1 VDWHCRCGKRRKP
14 DLKVKVRAETTA
26 SSFLLQALPARW
38 LPTGSPAHG
47 HSGVTATGA
56 AEGFRS
62 PHRGVRAAKCKLAGG
77 GRATPPPACSLWEG
91 KGKMTPRASPFHFA
105 SDFCCLFL
113 VSASEGK
120 FLRVCRR
127 GRKIL
132 DQFSFFLSFLLGG
145 GNCSKVLSLYL
156 LISLSG

>member
-1 VDWHCRCGKRRKP
+1 
-14 DLKVKVRAETTA
+14 
-26 SSFLLQALPARW
+26 
-38 LPTGSPAHG
+38 
-47 HSGVTATGA
+47 
-56 AEGFRS
+56 
-62 PHRGVRAAKCKLAGG
+62 
-77 GRATPPPACSLWEG
+77 
-91 KGKMTPRASPFHFA
+91 MTPRASPFHFA